1 MLLTLFLLLP
11 GMLFN
16 FSISFIQGT
25 TTKTVL
31 SIVYFKLHFSSN
43 SLLLASFSSSSTLFI
58 GVSKHLKA
66 VNCCW
71 KAFHL
76 RFFWQS
82 SATHEETALKYFSN
96 QIIQQRLDKL
106 ERKLKFVNQGKTN
119 WQFSKSVI

>member
-1 MLLTLFLLLP
+1 M
-11 GMLFN
+11 
-16 FSISFIQGT
+16 
-25 TTKTVL
+25 KTVL

-71 KAFHL
+71 KAFRP

-82 SATHEETALKYFSN
+82 SATHEETALKSFN
-96 QIIQQRLDKL
+96 KDL
-106 ERKLKFVNQGKTN
+106 TN
-119 WQFSKSVI
+119 SKENTNL